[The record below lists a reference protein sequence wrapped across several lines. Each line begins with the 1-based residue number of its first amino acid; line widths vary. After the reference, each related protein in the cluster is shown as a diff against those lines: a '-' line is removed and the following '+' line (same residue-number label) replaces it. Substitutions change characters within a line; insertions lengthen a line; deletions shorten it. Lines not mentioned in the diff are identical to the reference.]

1 MIKYLIKIPIL
12 KRLIPSLG
20 IRLLKILKKNRGF
33 FNIDGFKMY
42 LDFLDPIDRAII
54 LNKTYE
60 IEEINILTK
69 LIRNNSVTKFID
81 IGANCGFYSFK
92 FAMQN
97 LEVFAFEPN
106 LEALL
111 KMNNTIIKNQN
122 LKDKI
127 KIFSY
132 GISDINSKM
141 QMRSMVKHGYTQTGG
156 SSLTVN
162 ESFKNNKYKIYEAE
176 FKIGDEILK
185 FKKNNIAIKIDVEGH
200 ELNVLKGIQDLLKSN
215 NCIIQIEIFKEN
227 FNLVNSFL
235 LEKNF
240 ILVDQFKERANY
252 FYSNYSCIV
261 D

>member
-60 IEEINILTK
+60 IEEINILTQ

-81 IGANCGFYSFK
+81 IGANCGFYSFQ
-92 FAMQN
+92 FAMEK
-97 LEVFAFEPN
+97 LDVFAFEPN
-106 LEALL
+106 SDALL
-111 KMNNTIIKNQN
+111 KMNNTIDQNKNLEN
-122 LKDKI
+122 KI
-127 KIFSY
+127 KIYPFGLSNN
-132 GISDINSKM
+132 NSIM
-141 QMRSMVKHGYTQTGG
+141 QMRSMIKYGYTQTGG
-156 SSLTVN
+156 SSVTIEKQSL
-162 ESFKNNKYKIYEAE
+162 ENKYKIYEAK

-185 FKKNNIAIKIDVEGH
+185 FKKNNVAIKIDVEGH

-252 FYSNYSCIV
+252 FYSNYSDIV